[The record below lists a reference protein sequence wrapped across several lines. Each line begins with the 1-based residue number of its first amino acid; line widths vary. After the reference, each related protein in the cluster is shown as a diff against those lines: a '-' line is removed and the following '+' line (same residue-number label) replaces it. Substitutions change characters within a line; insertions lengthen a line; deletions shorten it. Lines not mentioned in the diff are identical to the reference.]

1 MKLTSG
7 RNLITEE
14 VGETSLKSAGMT
26 LAQNRLFAIK
36 EGSKRLLLKYE
47 EQ

>member
-14 VGETSLKSAGMT
+14 ISDTIKSAGMT
-26 LAQNRLFAIK
+26 LAQNRLLAIR
-36 EGSKRLLLKYE
+36 ESSRRLILKYE